1 MRIKYDDGL
10 FKRAKAVRD
19 SLSHA
24 GEFKEDEL
32 REMELYLREIVRHM
46 IRRDLEL
53 NGIFLNEDEK
63 QKEELPEIAP
73 AYPEPSKRLTKAF
86 GPLEV
91 K

>member
-1 MRIKYDDGL
+1 MRIKYDGGL

-19 SLSHA
+19 GLSHA

-32 REMELYLREIVRHM
+32 REMELYLREIVRQV

-53 NGIFLNEDEK
+53 NGIFLDGVEK
-63 QKEELPEIAP
+63 RIEELEEITP
-73 AYPEPSKRLTKAF
+73 AYPDPSKRLTKVF